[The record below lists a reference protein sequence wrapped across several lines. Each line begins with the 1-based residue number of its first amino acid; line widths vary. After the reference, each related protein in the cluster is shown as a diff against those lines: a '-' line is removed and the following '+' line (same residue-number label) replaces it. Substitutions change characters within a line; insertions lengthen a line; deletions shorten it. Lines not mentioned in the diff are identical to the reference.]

1 MMKRL
6 FTTLFIALM
15 SVTAWAEDY
24 PLKINGVT
32 VTSDNAQNLSGIS
45 GVSGTVSYD
54 ASTSTL
60 TLSGATINGYIV
72 SNVPGLKVKVM
83 GQNTITSPNRYTSIV
98 FQYNSSDVT
107 IFGTGTLNLTSDSYC
122 ISYAGGESI
131 TIRDCTLN
139 LYGGDEAIDDDGDY
153 GVKLIVDN
161 ADLFA
166 QRGNEEPICVTEVE
180 LRQCT
185 LTTPDWSDWTY
196 EYHTF
201 KHNGTA
207 WTGDIRIES
216 NGHEQSAEQE
226 LTLNTSRYDVSGNG
240 SVTIQDLTLLAN
252 ALVGRVNFPVT
263 NLYISYT
270 TKGVLKGHYV
280 QLDATFAPTNADYP
294 ALRWTTSD
302 ARVATV
308 SNTGLVTAK
317 ETGTCI
323 ITVTTLDGSNLSRS
337 FALTVRELVVE
348 GFVDLGLPSGTL
360 WAACNLGATSP
371 EQAGNYYAWGET
383 SPKTTYKW
391 ATYFDTNDG
400 GTTFTTFKNN
410 GGLTVLDAAHD
421 PATALGTGASTPTNA
436 QWVELKNRTS
446 HNWEMHN
453 GVYGRVF
460 TSIMPG
466 YTDQSIFIPAGGY
479 KYENSVNDD
488 AGYYWLK
495 NLDPSD
501 DKQARY
507 ILFYKSTIGSGV
519 SMSRF
524 NGFPIRPVYN
534 P

>member
-6 FTTLFIALM
+6 FTTLFIALV
-15 SVTAWAEDY
+15 SIATTWAEDY

-32 VTSDNAQNLSGIS
+32 VTSSNAQNLSGIS

-107 IFGTGTLNLTSDSYC
+107 ICGTGTLNLTSDSYC
-122 ISYAGGESI
+122 ISYGGGESI
-131 TIRDCTLN
+131 TVRDCTLN

-226 LTLNTSRYDVSGNG
+226 LTLNTSRYDVNGNG

-302 ARVATV
+302 DRVATV
-308 SNTGLVTAK
+308 SNTGLVTGVEA
-317 ETGTCI
+317 GTCT
-323 ITVTTLDGSNLSRS
+323 ITVSTMDGSNLSRS
-337 FALTVRELVVE
+337 CALTV
-348 GFVDLGLPSGTL
+348 
-360 WAACNLGATSP
+360 
-371 EQAGNYYAWGET
+371 
-383 SPKTTYKW
+383 
-391 ATYFDTNDG
+391 
-400 GTTFTTFKNN
+400 
-410 GGLTVLDAAHD
+410 
-421 PATALGTGASTPTNA
+421 
-436 QWVELKNRTS
+436 
-446 HNWEMHN
+446 
-453 GVYGRVF
+453 
-460 TSIMPG
+460 
-466 YTDQSIFIPAGGY
+466 
-479 KYENSVNDD
+479 
-488 AGYYWLK
+488 
-495 NLDPSD
+495 
-501 DKQARY
+501 
-507 ILFYKSTIGSGV
+507 
-519 SMSRF
+519 
-524 NGFPIRPVYN
+524 
-534 P
+534 

>member
-32 VTSDNAQNLSGIS
+32 VTSSNAQNLSGIS

-60 TLSGATINGYIV
+60 TLYGATINGYIT

-83 GQNTITSPNRYTSIV
+83 GQNTITAPGSYAGLM
-98 FQYNSSDVT
+98 FQYNSGDVT
-107 IFGTGTLNLTSDSYC
+107 ICGTGTLNITSNIYC
-122 ISYAGGESI
+122 ISYGGGESI

-139 LYGGDEAIDDDGDY
+139 LYGGDEAIDDDSDW
-153 GVKLIVDN
+153 GVKLILNN
-161 ADLFA
+161 ATLYA
-166 QRGNEEPICVTEVE
+166 QRGNDEPICVTEVE
-180 LRQCT
+180 MHYCT

-207 WTGDIRIES
+207 WTGDIRIEP
-216 NGHEQSAEQE
+216 NGEIVQSAEQE
-226 LTLNTSRYDVSGNG
+226 MKLNTSRYDVNGNG
-240 SVTIQDLTLLAN
+240 SVTVQDLTLLAN

-263 NLYISYT
+263 NLVLSYSNNN
-270 TKGVLKGHYV
+270 VLKNHTT
-280 QLDATFAPTNADYP
+280 QLTATVTPANADYP

-421 PATALGTGASTPTNA
+421 PATSLGEGAATPT
-436 QWVELKNRTS
+436 VEQMRELLDRTTTV
-446 HNWEMHN
+446 WEMHN

-460 TSIMPG
+460 TSKISG
-466 YTDQSIFIPAGGY
+466 YTDQSIFIPAVGY
-479 KYENSVNDD
+479 KYNTTLMGSDS
-488 AGYYWLK
+488 YIWLR
-495 NLDPSD
+495 NLDTNTDS
-501 DKQARY
+501 KAKYFHFHEGALGTGSYERY
-507 ILFYKSTIGSGV
+507 QGL
-519 SMSRF
+519 
-524 NGFPIRPVYN
+524 PIRPVYN